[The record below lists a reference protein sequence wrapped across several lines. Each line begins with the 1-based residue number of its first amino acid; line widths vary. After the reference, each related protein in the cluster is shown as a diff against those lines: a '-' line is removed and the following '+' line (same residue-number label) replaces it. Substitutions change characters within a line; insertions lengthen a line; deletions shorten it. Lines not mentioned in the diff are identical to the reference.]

1 MSATVS
7 ELGLS
12 RRAFLTAGAALGGG
26 LFVGFTLSSSAA
38 SQGAASDLTAF
49 IRVSTDNTITL
60 VLPYVE
66 MGQGAYTSQVQLLA
80 EELDLDPARVL
91 YEAAPPDE
99 GRYASPLFGG
109 QITGGSGSLR
119 GAWRTLRSAG
129 SAAREMLVTAAAQ
142 RWSVSSDRCR
152 VENGQIIHPDGRTL
166 TFGEVAAEAAL
177 LPVPDA
183 PIVKQRLNYRV
194 VGQSLK
200 RLDTP
205 AKIDGTAKFGIDAR
219 PPGVQYAVVASC
231 PVLGGKVKT
240 VDSSVTMTMPDVR
253 QVVQLERAVAVVAS
267 NTWAAWKGLAALDI
281 VWDTGA
287 NASLTT
293 QQLVDAADAALDK
306 SGIVST
312 AIGDVAIAEA
322 AATDRYDAV
331 FRLPLLAHAA
341 MEPLNCTVD
350 LRPESCQIW
359 VGSQVV
365 GRAQMAA
372 AEAAGLPLDRVAV
385 HNQFLGGGFG
395 RRLETDYVT
404 QAVRVARHVSG
415 PVKVTWSREEDIRQE
430 VFRYHN
436 HSRVTVALGE
446 SGAPASWRHKV
457 VGPNVMSRFL
467 PVYQKDGVDL
477 DVVNAAS
484 GPYDIPN
491 ILIEYSRNEAPE
503 GLHTGNWRGV
513 GPTRNVFIVE
523 SVVDDLAHR
532 AGRDPIEYRRA
543 IMNAADTARPRAAL
557 ELAVRHAGWDEALPA
572 RHGRGAAA
580 FSGFDSHVGMVAEVG
595 VDANGRVSVHK
606 VICAV
611 DAGYVV
617 NPDIVRAQIEGG
629 IIFGLSAV
637 LYGQVTIA
645 GGQVEQTNFDTYPVL
660 RMREAP
666 RIEVHIIDSDEE
678 PGGVGEP
685 STAGVIAAVANA
697 VFAATGFRALTLP
710 LNPSDLRG
718 A

>member
-1 MSATVS
+1 M
-7 ELGLS
+7 GFPLS
-12 RRAFLTAGAALGGG
+12 GQ
-26 LFVGFTLSSSAA
+26 AA
-38 SQGAASDLTAF
+38 SQGVASDLNAF
-49 IRVSTDNTITL
+49 IRVGADNTVTL

-80 EELDLDPARVL
+80 EELELDPARVL

-119 GAWRTLRSAG
+119 GAWRTLRAAG
-129 SAAREMLVTAAAQ
+129 AAAREMLVTAAAQ
-142 RWSVSSDRCR
+142 RWSVSSESCR
-152 VENGQIIHPDGRTL
+152 VENGQIIHASGRTL
-166 TFGEVAAEAAL
+166 TYGEVAAEAAL

-183 PIVKQRLNYRV
+183 PVVKQRSNYRV
-194 VGQSLK
+194 VGQSLR

-231 PVLGGKVKT
+231 PVLGGKMKSVDTSAALMMPGVK
-240 VDSSVTMTMPDVR
+240 
-253 QVVQLERAVAVVAS
+253 QVVRLERAVAVVAT
-267 NTWAAWKGLAALDI
+267 NTWAAWKGLEVLNME
-281 VWDTGA
+281 WDAGA

-293 QQLVDAADAALDK
+293 QQMVDAADAALGR

-312 AIGDVAIAEA
+312 VVGDVDQTEMT
-322 AATDRYDAV
+322 ATDRYEAV
-331 FRLPLLAHAA
+331 VRLPLLAHAA

-350 LRPESCQIW
+350 LRPDRCEVW

-365 GRAQMAA
+365 GRAQKAA
-372 AEAAGLPLDRVAV
+372 ADAAGLPLERVAI
-385 HNQFLGGGFG
+385 HNLFLGGGFG

-404 QAVRVARHVSG
+404 QAVQVARHVSG

-436 HSRVTVALGE
+436 HSRVTVALGDG
-446 SGAPASWRHKV
+446 GAPASWRHKV
-457 VGPNVMSRFL
+457 VGPNIMSRFL

-532 AGRDPIEYRRA
+532 AGRDPVEYRRA
-543 IMNAADTARPRAAL
+543 MMNSADTARPRAAL
-557 ELAVRHAGWDEALPA
+557 ELAVQHAGWDETLPA
-572 RHGRGAAA
+572 RHGRGAAV
-580 FSGFDSHVGMVAEVG
+580 FSGFDSHVGMVAEVA
-595 VDANGRVSVHK
+595 VDINGRVSVQK
-606 VICAV
+606 VICAI

-645 GGQVEQTNFDTYPVL
+645 GGQVEQSNFDTYPVL

-685 STAGVIAAVANA
+685 GTAGAIAAVANA

-718 A
+718 V

>member
-1 MSATVS
+1 MTAILSH
-7 ELGLS
+7 GIS
-12 RRAFLTAGAALGGG
+12 RRAFLTASAALGGG
-26 LFVGFTLSSSAA
+26 LLLGFPLSGQAA
-38 SQGAASDLTAF
+38 SQGVASDLNAF
-49 IRVSTDNTITL
+49 IRVGADNTVTL

-80 EELDLDPARVL
+80 EELELDPARVL

-119 GAWRTLRSAG
+119 GAWRTLRAAG
-129 SAAREMLVTAAAQ
+129 AAAREMLVTAAAQ
-142 RWSVSSDRCR
+142 RWSVSSESCR
-152 VENGQIIHPDGRTL
+152 VENGQIIHASGRTL
-166 TFGEVAAEAAL
+166 TYGEVAAEAAL

-183 PIVKQRLNYRV
+183 PVVKQRSNYRV
-194 VGQSLK
+194 VGQSLR

-231 PVLGGKVKT
+231 PVLGGKMKSVDTSAALMMPGVK
-240 VDSSVTMTMPDVR
+240 
-253 QVVQLERAVAVVAS
+253 QVVRLERAVAVVAT
-267 NTWAAWKGLAALDI
+267 NTWAAWKGLEVLNME
-281 VWDTGA
+281 WDAGA

-293 QQLVDAADAALDK
+293 QQMVDAADAALGR

-312 AIGDVAIAEA
+312 VVGDVDQTEMT
-322 AATDRYDAV
+322 ATDRYEAV
-331 FRLPLLAHAA
+331 VRLPLLAHAA

-350 LRPESCQIW
+350 LRPDRCEVW

-365 GRAQMAA
+365 GRAQKAA
-372 AEAAGLPLDRVAV
+372 ADAAGLPLERVAI
-385 HNQFLGGGFG
+385 HNLFLGGGFG

-404 QAVRVARHVSG
+404 QAVQVARHVSG

-436 HSRVTVALGE
+436 HSRVTVALGDG
-446 SGAPASWRHKV
+446 GAPASWRHKV
-457 VGPNVMSRFL
+457 VGPNIMSRFL

-532 AGRDPIEYRRA
+532 AGRDPVEYRRA
-543 IMNAADTARPRAAL
+543 MMNSADTARPRAAL
-557 ELAVRHAGWDEALPA
+557 ELAVQHAGWDETLPA
-572 RHGRGAAA
+572 RHGRGAAV
-580 FSGFDSHVGMVAEVG
+580 FSGFDSHVGMVAEVA
-595 VDANGRVSVHK
+595 VDINGRVSVQK
-606 VICAV
+606 VICAI

-645 GGQVEQTNFDTYPVL
+645 GGQVEQSNFDTYPVL

-685 STAGVIAAVANA
+685 GTAGAIAAVANA

-718 A
+718 V

>member
-1 MSATVS
+1 M
-7 ELGLS
+7 EFPLS
-12 RRAFLTAGAALGGG
+12 GQ
-26 LFVGFTLSSSAA
+26 AA
-38 SQGAASDLTAF
+38 SQGVASDLNAF
-49 IRVSTDNTITL
+49 IRVGADNTVTL

-80 EELDLDPARVL
+80 EELELDPARVL

-119 GAWRTLRSAG
+119 GAWRTLRAAG
-129 SAAREMLVTAAAQ
+129 AAAREMLVMAAAQ
-142 RWSVSSDRCR
+142 RWSVSSESCR
-152 VENGQIIHPDGRTL
+152 VENGQIIHASGRTL
-166 TFGEVAAEAAL
+166 TYGEVAAEAAL

-183 PIVKQRLNYRV
+183 PVVKQRSNYRV
-194 VGQSLK
+194 VGQSLR

-231 PVLGGKVKT
+231 PVLGGKMKSVDTSAALMMPGVK
-240 VDSSVTMTMPDVR
+240 
-253 QVVQLERAVAVVAS
+253 QVVRLERAVAVVAT
-267 NTWAAWKGLAALDI
+267 NTWAAWKGLEVLNME
-281 VWDTGA
+281 WDAGA

-293 QQLVDAADAALDK
+293 QQMVDAADAALGR

-312 AIGDVAIAEA
+312 VVGDVDQTEMT
-322 AATDRYDAV
+322 ATDRYEAV
-331 FRLPLLAHAA
+331 VRLPLLAHAA

-350 LRPESCQIW
+350 LRPDRCEVW

-365 GRAQMAA
+365 GRAQKAA
-372 AEAAGLPLDRVAV
+372 ADAAGLPLERVAI
-385 HNQFLGGGFG
+385 HNLFLGGGFG

-404 QAVRVARHVSG
+404 QAVQVARHVSG

-436 HSRVTVALGE
+436 HSRVTVALGDG
-446 SGAPASWRHKV
+446 GAPASWRHKV
-457 VGPNVMSRFL
+457 VGPNIMSRFL

-532 AGRDPIEYRRA
+532 AGRDPVEYRRA
-543 IMNAADTARPRAAL
+543 MMNSADTARPRAAL
-557 ELAVRHAGWDEALPA
+557 ELAVQHAGWDETLPA
-572 RHGRGAAA
+572 RHGRGAAV
-580 FSGFDSHVGMVAEVG
+580 FSGFDSHVGMVAEVA
-595 VDANGRVSVHK
+595 VDINGRVSVQK
-606 VICAV
+606 VICAI

-645 GGQVEQTNFDTYPVL
+645 GGQVEQSNFDTYPVL

-685 STAGVIAAVANA
+685 GTAGAIAAVANA

-718 A
+718 V